1 MVRWRRGRSAEVAP
15 EPTPAPQ
22 TPQQVL
28 ERLDFTVVRRLDGLM
43 HGQYRSTVRGVG
55 LDFTDV
61 REYQPEDDSRHVD
74 WNVTARMDEPFVR
87 QFVEDR
93 DLTAWFLLDRTA
105 SMGFGGDRT
114 KAQQCSDATIA
125 LARLLSGRGNRVA
138 ALMWDGRT
146 TSLIEPGSGTNHVL
160 RLAKAVIDPAPTGS
174 PRGTDLSRLA
184 EAALAGI
191 RRRSLIVA
199 VSDFVSEPGW
209 EKSFA
214 RLGRRHEVVALRIVD
229 PAETALPNV
238 GLMVVEDAE
247 TGDQLHIDTSDPG
260 LRRRFE
266 QAARDREERVATLA
280 LRARIDLHS
289 IATDDDLV
297 RALLHVV
304 RVRSRRPR

>member
-1 MVRWRRGRSAEVAP
+1 M
-15 EPTPAPQ
+15 
-22 TPQQVL
+22 L
-28 ERLDFTVVRRLDGLM
+28 DRLDFTVVRRLDGLM

-55 LDFTDV
+55 LDFNDV

-125 LARLLSGRGNRVA
+125 LARLLSGRGNRIA

-146 TSLIEPGSGTNHVL
+146 TSLIEPGSGTNQVL
-160 RLAKAVIDPAPTGS
+160 RLAKAIIDPAQPPIQHRT
-174 PRGTDLSRLA
+174 PRGTDLSRLG

-191 RRRSLIVA
+191 RRRSLIFA

-209 EKSFA
+209 EKPFA
-214 RLGRRHEVVALRIVD
+214 RLSRRHEVVALRIVD
-229 PAETALPNV
+229 PAETVLPDV
-238 GLMVVEDAE
+238 GLLVVEDAE
-247 TGDQLHIDTSDPG
+247 TGDQIHVDTSDPR

-266 QAARDREERVATLA
+266 EAAREREKQVAALA
-280 LRARIDLHS
+280 RRARIDLHS
-289 IATDDDLV
+289 IATDDDLL
-297 RALLHVV
+297 RALLHIL
-304 RVRSRRPR
+304 RARSRRPR